1 MKQLVKIST
10 PSLILKSNHQMIK
23 NMQMNWDSTIQNLKN
38 MITKLNHYWSKIM
51 DMLNII
57 YKSKVAL
64 IVLVLILLGF
74 TQQNLQAQ
82 NHNDG
87 YFNPDSL
94 KQVTLSG
101 TAIVDSSFMHPMYYL
116 DTNSNGTAD
125 YILNFGPYWYEPDE
139 GTAARPAD
147 GEAITVTGGL
157 HNVSDSLNIV
167 VVYKING
174 EFWRDAYEPMWDNMG
189 HHSHS
194 GSHHQGDCQGYAFGF
209 DHDTLTNTTVS
220 GTALVDTT
228 FFMGSYYLD
237 QDGDGLPDYFL
248 NFGPPWYEPG
258 NGAQRPKNGD
268 QVNIIGGLINNDS
281 IPMVIVYRINGV
293 EWRDSNSIGNHLG
306 GGWADRNMS
315 DSLFIHSTFDD
326 DDWMRIQPGWYK
338 SGGMHG
344 GGMMTDSLFFQ
355 MMEVFPQNIPY
366 TDSEDVFAG
375 YEIGVFLPDGSNNMW
390 NGGGCGGMM
399 NFNSS
404 IDFNLHFTEKQIA
417 GLNIAANNIQAQ
429 YWDSQSNSWQVV
441 PNSSVN
447 LSTGT
452 VSFNL
457 STVSNYIILT
467 TSPVTAVEYE
477 GNNNLINSYELSQNY
492 PNPFNPS
499 TVIKYSI
506 QTPPASSLLA
516 KGIND
521 AGFVSLK
528 VYNVLGEEVATLV
541 NKEQA
546 PGSYEVIFDAAN
558 LTSGI
563 YFYQL
568 KSGNFLQVKK
578 MILLR

>member
-1 MKQLVKIST
+1 
-10 PSLILKSNHQMIK
+10 
-23 NMQMNWDSTIQNLKN
+23 
-38 MITKLNHYWSKIM
+38 M
-51 DMLNII
+51 DLLNII
-57 YKSKVAL
+57 YKLKVTQ

-94 KQVTLSG
+94 TQVTLSG
-101 TAIVDSSFMHPMYYL
+101 TAIVDSSFMHPVYYL

-125 YILNFGPYWYEPDE
+125 YILNFGPYWYKPDE
-139 GTAARPAD
+139 GTATRPAD
-147 GEAITVTGGL
+147 GETITVTGGL

-194 GSHHQGDCQGYAFGF
+194 GGHHQGDCQGYAFGF
-209 DHDTLTNTTVS
+209 DHDTLTNITIS

-228 FFMGSYYLD
+228 FIMGSYYLD
-237 QDGDGLPDYFL
+237 QNGDNLPDYFL
-248 NFGPPWYEPG
+248 NFGPPWYVPG
-258 NGAQRPKNGD
+258 NGAKRPENGE
-268 QVNIIGGLINNDS
+268 QINIAGGLINNDS

-293 EWRDSNSIGNHLG
+293 EWRDSNSIGNYLG

-315 DSLFIHSTFDD
+315 DSLLIHSTFDD
-326 DDWMRIQPGWYK
+326 NDWMRIQPGWYN

-344 GGMMTDSLFFQ
+344 GGMMTDSLFFR

-366 TDSEDVFAG
+366 TENEDVFAG

-404 IDFNLHFTEKQIA
+404 IDYNLHFSEEQIA
-417 GLNIAANNIQAQ
+417 GLNISANNIQAQ
-429 YWDSQSNSWQVV
+429 YWDPQSNSWQVV
-441 PNSSVN
+441 SNASVN

-457 STVSNYIILT
+457 STVSNYLILT

-477 GNNNLINSYELSQNY
+477 GNDNLINSYSLSQNY
-492 PNPFNPS
+492 PNPFNPT

-506 QTPPASSLLA
+506 QAPPASSHLA
-516 KGIND
+516 KGMND

-568 KSGNFLQVKK
+568 KIGNFLQVRK